1 MKTIKIT
8 NNPGNSDK
16 STFVKLLK
24 YGGVII
30 GSIVLICL
38 LISILFPDYFINTFF
53 KDKIAKTLNDAY
65 PAYKIEYSDMHY
77 SVWKN
82 RLVIDSLKIDA
93 RDSSIS
99 AGAASVSVGGIG
111 WLKTAWTGNLDSSN
125 IKNLEFNVEGIT
137 VDFYKDQKVLRLGAL
152 HISAPDS
159 EMVSDSIKYY
169 PSIDDEQ
176 FFAKS
181 HFKQTRFNIDI
192 PKITI
197 TGLDFPSLIQ
207 GKAYKAG
214 SITIHDMLTDILVN
228 MDKPNDLNSPNP
240 QMPNEALSSI
250 KEIIKVDSLN
260 TINGR
265 LKYSERFFLG
275 AKPGSISF
283 SKVNVSVKGI
293 ANHTEFPDTAF
304 INAKGLLMNSGTM
317 NLLMV
322 IPLTPKNLSFQYSG
336 SLSKMDATLLN
347 SFIEACEH
355 KRIKSGIL
363 QSAAF
368 NITVNSGRASGTV
381 AIVYNDLS
389 IVTINSNT
397 GSENGVFNRIASI
410 FGKLF
415 IIRSSNMP
423 DADGLIKKGEIKF
436 VRNPANPFLQFV
448 WFALR
453 SGVGDIVGFPP
464 E

>member
-176 FFAKS
+176 FFAG
-181 HFKQTRFNIDI
+181 KQTAR
-192 PKITI
+192 
-197 TGLDFPSLIQ
+197 G
-207 GKAYKAG
+207 
-214 SITIHDMLTDILVN
+214 
-228 MDKPNDLNSPNP
+228 
-240 QMPNEALSSI
+240 
-250 KEIIKVDSLN
+250 
-260 TINGR
+260 
-265 LKYSERFFLG
+265 
-275 AKPGSISF
+275 
-283 SKVNVSVKGI
+283 
-293 ANHTEFPDTAF
+293 
-304 INAKGLLMNSGTM
+304 
-317 NLLMV
+317 
-322 IPLTPKNLSFQYSG
+322 
-336 SLSKMDATLLN
+336 
-347 SFIEACEH
+347 
-355 KRIKSGIL
+355 
-363 QSAAF
+363 
-368 NITVNSGRASGTV
+368 
-381 AIVYNDLS
+381 
-389 IVTINSNT
+389 
-397 GSENGVFNRIASI
+397 
-410 FGKLF
+410 
-415 IIRSSNMP
+415 
-423 DADGLIKKGEIKF
+423 
-436 VRNPANPFLQFV
+436 
-448 WFALR
+448 
-453 SGVGDIVGFPP
+453 
-464 E
+464 